1 MMEQKNKKYK
11 RMIMFISTTLFVI
24 ALILNIIMKEALYNY
39 NLKAVP

>member
-1 MMEQKNKKYK
+1 
-11 RMIMFISTTLFVI
+11 MFISTTLFVI